1 MKEDKGGLGF
11 PTCKISVSTNTHTQ
25 CISYLIKI
33 SLVKISHFERDSF
46 LLRWESYALDNFLSN
61 VTDCWCLGNTD
72 LYYLSFIMP
81 S

>member
-1 MKEDKGGLGF
+1 MGVQRVRHDLVTEWEQ
-11 PTCKISVSTNTHTQ
+11 Q